1 MEINNKV
8 PAYIRFTL
16 ILISLSILTI
26 ILYFGQNILIPLLLA
41 LLFAIVLSPSVA
53 FFTKRLRFPHGIAVL
68 VSVVL
73 FFIMIAS
80 IVVFISWQVS
90 DITDD
95 WNKIKKNLLIHYE
108 HAQHWIK
115 QRYHLSYHK
124 QEAYIEKVTQGTMS
138 GDSQLIGNT
147 LSSFTDT
154 ILNVVLIPIYT
165 FLILLYRNLFL
176 QFLYKMVR
184 HKNEDILID
193 VLSEIKTVVKGYI
206 VGLFIEMGIVGVLTT
221 SGFLLLGINYAVLL
235 GVITAIL
242 NLIPY
247 IGIMVAGLIAIFA
260 TLGNSTDV
268 YLIVGIIVVNS
279 VVQLIDNNIIVPKVV
294 GNKVSINA
302 LVTMVGV
309 ILGGTLWGI
318 PGMILSIPITAIIKI
333 IFDRIE
339 SLKPWGALLGNMDT
353 SAVKPGLIQNPEA
366 SN

>member
-1 MEINNKV
+1 MEAGNKI
-8 PAYIRFTL
+8 PAYLKFTL
-16 ILISLSILTI
+16 ILVSLSIITV
-26 ILYFGQNILIPLLLA
+26 ILYYGQNILIPILLA
-41 LLFAIVLSPSVA
+41 LLFAIVLSPSVG
-53 FFTKRLRFPHGIAVL
+53 FFTKKLRFPHILAVSF
-68 VSVVL
+68 SVIL
-73 FFIMIAS
+73 FFIIIAA
-80 IVVFISWQVS
+80 IVIFISWQVS

-115 QRYHLSYHK
+115 QRYHLSYNK
-124 QEAYIEKVTQGTMS
+124 QEAYMEKVAQGTMK
-138 GDSQLIGNT
+138 GDSQIMGNT

-154 ILNVVLIPIYT
+154 ILNIVLIPIYT

-184 HKNEDILID
+184 HKNEDILVD
-193 VLSEIKTVVKGYI
+193 VLSEIKTVVKSYI
-206 VGLFIEMGIVGVLTT
+206 IGLFIEMGIVGTLTT
-221 SGFLLLGINYAVLL
+221 TGFLILGIHYAVLL
-235 GVITAIL
+235 GAITAIL

-247 IGIMVAGLIAIFA
+247 IGILVAGLIAIFA

-268 YLIVGIIVVNS
+268 YLIIGIITVNS

-353 SAVKPGLIQNPEA
+353 SSVKPIAIQTPES